1 VSGRGEMQIAI
12 LVEQMRREGHE
23 VLVSRPEVIYRKD
36 KDGNLLEPIE
46 KLFLEI
52 PKDSMGAVMEN
63 LAGRKA
69 EITNMHHHGE
79 EVSIEALIPTRGLIG
94 FETDLVNMTRGLGVI
109 SHLFHEY
116 GPDRGEIAAR
126 KNGSLVSM
134 ESGEAMAYALNMIQ
148 ERGRLMV
155 EPGDSIYAGMIV
167 GENAREND
175 IPVNPCKA
183 KKLTN
188 MRSQGDGKGIQLNPP
203 MRLSLERALEYIGS
217 DEYVEATPKNLRL
230 RKKILD
236 ETQRK
241 RAQQSRVLKIVE

>member
-1 VSGRGEMQIAI
+1 MQIAI
-12 LVEQMRREGHE
+12 LVEQMRREGYE

-36 KDGNLLEPIE
+36 ANGNLTEPIE

-52 PKDSMGAVMEN
+52 PKESMGAVMEN

-69 EITNMHHHGE
+69 EIVNMNHLGD
-79 EVSIEALIPTRGLIG
+79 EVSIEALVPTRGLIG
-94 FETDLVNMTRGLGVI
+94 FETDLVNQTRGLGVM

-134 ESGEAMAYALNMIQ
+134 EDGEAMAYALNMLQ

-155 EPGDSIYAGMIV
+155 EPGEAIYAGMIV

-183 KKLTN
+183 KRLTN
-188 MRSQGDGKGIQLNPP
+188 MRSTGDGKGIQLSPP
-203 MRLSLERALEYIGS
+203 LKMSLERALEYIGA

-241 RAQQSRVLKIVE
+241 RAAQGRAAKVIAE

>member
-1 VSGRGEMQIAI
+1 M
-12 LVEQMRREGHE
+12 
-23 VLVSRPEVIYRKD
+23 
-36 KDGNLLEPIE
+36 N
-46 KLFLEI
+46 
-52 PKDSMGAVMEN
+52 
-63 LAGRKA
+63 
-69 EITNMHHHGE
+69 HHGA

-94 FETDLVNMTRGLGVI
+94 FETDLVNQTRGLGVM

-116 GPDRGEIAAR
+116 GPDRGEIVAR

-134 ESGEAMAYALNMIQ
+134 EGGEAMAYALNMIQ

-155 EPGDSIYAGMIV
+155 EPGEPIYIGMIV

-203 MRLSLERALEYIGS
+203 LKMSLERALEYIGP
-217 DEYVEATPKNLRL
+217 DEYVEATPKHLRL

-236 ETQRK
+236 ENQRK
-241 RAQQSRVLKIVE
+241 RAAQSRSAKIVSE

>member
-1 VSGRGEMQIAI
+1 M
-12 LVEQMRREGHE
+12 
-23 VLVSRPEVIYRKD
+23 
-36 KDGNLLEPIE
+36 
-46 KLFLEI
+46 
-52 PKDSMGAVMEN
+52 
-63 LAGRKA
+63 
-69 EITNMHHHGE
+69 
-79 EVSIEALIPTRGLIG
+79 LIRNS
-94 FETDLVNMTRGLGVI
+94 E
-109 SHLFHEY
+109 
-116 GPDRGEIAAR
+116 

-155 EPGDSIYAGMIV
+155 VPGDAIYAGMIV

-203 MRLSLERALEYIGS
+203 FKLSLERALEYIGQ

-230 RKKILD
+230 RKRLLD
-236 ETQRK
+236 ENQRK
-241 RAQQSRVLKIVE
+241 RAAQSRAVKVVAA